1 MNDAPTTARHG
12 GRDRWRLPAVILP
25 DGEQRDLWIAGGRLT
40 DTAVDG
46 AEVLPGRFALP
57 GLVDAHAHVSVAP
70 TGYRPLGAAEAT
82 VTLRAMA
89 DRGVLLVR
97 DLGSPRS
104 VTLQIAPGPDLPR
117 FQAAGRVHAPRGR
130 FYEALHDPVEPEALV
145 AAALVE
151 VARGASWV
159 KVIADF
165 RDPELSY
172 GGPLLGRLVGAVHGA
187 GARVAAHVQWGGV
200 RDVVAAGVDSIEH
213 GCSLDLAT
221 LDTMAAAGMA
231 WTPTLTGFLEPL
243 PADMPPDRRALFEGI
258 LDNFRAL
265 LAPAAARGITIL
277 AGTDLAGSLV
287 DEIRHLVAFGL
298 TPNQALRAA
307 TTDARTFLG
316 APGLE
321 AGAVADV
328 VTFDQDPRDDP
339 EVLGRPAA
347 VVLDGVRIA

>member
-1 MNDAPTTARHG
+1 MDDSPTAARPG
-12 GRDRWRLPAVILP
+12 SRDGWRLPGILLP

-40 DTAVDG
+40 ASAVAG
-46 AEVLPGRFALP
+46 AEPLPGRFALP
-57 GLVDAHAHVSVAP
+57 GLVDAHAHVSVAA
-70 TGYRPLGAAEAT
+70 TGYRPLDAAEAMG
-82 VTLRAMA
+82 TLRALA

-104 VTLQIAPGPDLPR
+104 VTLEIVAGTDLPR

-130 FYEALHDPVEPEALV
+130 FYEPLHDPVEPEALV
-145 AAALVE
+145 AAALAE
-151 VARGASWV
+151 VARGARWV

-165 RDPELSY
+165 RTPELSY
-172 GGPLLGRLVGAVHGA
+172 DGPLLASLVGAVHGA
-187 GARVAAHVQWGGV
+187 GARVAAHVQWAGV

-243 PADMPPDRRALFEGI
+243 PADTPPDRRALFAGI

-287 DEIRHLVAFGL
+287 DEIQHLVTFGL
-298 TPNQALRAA
+298 TPTQALRAA
-307 TTDARTFLG
+307 TTDARRFLG
-316 APGLE
+316 APALE
-321 AGAVADV
+321 AGGPADV
-328 VTFDQDPRDDP
+328 VTFDDDPRDDP

-347 VVLDGVRIA
+347 VVLDGARIA